1 MESKKKLKP
10 SQPEK
15 AKMLSVFPV
24 PFILAFVF
32 DCIYGFFYYRCFKAT
47 SFYDTTSYFT
57 AASNLEKGKLD
68 LLRTPVY
75 PLLLRTLEHI
85 DKKHATTICVGIQ
98 IVVFYI
104 SIFFFFKLLEMFT
117 SNRVMQAAGTVIYG
131 CMSSVITYNFYVLTE
146 SFAISGTVIFCYLI
160 VRYVRKDKPLCLAG
174 CIVLT
179 LFLAMLRPSM
189 VFLYVVVAV
198 AVVPLIVRMFRKKK
212 FGLNLV
218 PIFALV
224 LCIAALIGY
233 MMKNKKDNNYFGLSY
248 VSDMNR
254 FYDVV
259 QADIWRDNSNVLIV
273 SDLYTRIEEENTAP
287 LGAAIAAEE
296 ANRDLLN
303 DPMRIADF
311 NKEAISKH
319 KTEYLQFLLK
329 KTIRMGAFRTEYNLT
344 HDSYYFKDEDSKK
357 YVWFGDI
364 FDFNVN
370 FSYLV
375 LLITWVAAI
384 TVLIQ
389 KKKLMAGEFLI
400 SLVIAGQIAINI
412 LSGPAEFHRL
422 NVICYPLTV
431 LLTFACVGLAL
442 DSAGNTISRQT
453 HEVRF
458 RGQKKRLS

>member
-1 MESKKKLKP
+1 M
-10 SQPEK
+10 
-15 AKMLSVFPV
+15 
-24 PFILAFVF
+24 PFIVAFAF

-47 SFYDTTSYFT
+47 SFYDTGSYFT
-57 AASNLEKGKLD
+57 AASNLVKGKLD

-75 PLLLRTLEHI
+75 PLLLRALEHI
-85 DKKHATTICVGIQ
+85 DKKQATSICVAIQ
-98 IVVFYI
+98 IAVFYI
-104 SIFFFFKLLEMFT
+104 SIFFFFKLLEMLT

-131 CMSSVITYNFYVLTE
+131 CMSSVITFNFYVLTE
-146 SFAISGTVIFCYLI
+146 SFAISGTVFFCYLI
-160 VRYVRKDKPLCLAG
+160 VRYVKKDKPLCLAG
-174 CIVLT
+174 SIVLT
-179 LFLAMLRPSM
+179 FLLAMLRPSM

-198 AVVPLIVRMFRKKK
+198 AIIPLIVRMFRKKEFK
-212 FGLNLV
+212 LNLV

-224 LCIAALIGY
+224 ICVAALIGY
-233 MMKNKKDNNYFGLSY
+233 MSKNKKDNNYFGLSY

-287 LGAAIAAEE
+287 LGAAIACEE
-296 ANRDLLN
+296 ANRDLVN

-311 NKEAISKH
+311 NREAISKH
-319 KTEYLQFLLK
+319 KSEYVQFLLK
-329 KTIRMGAFRTEYNLT
+329 KMLRMGAFKTEYNLT
-344 HDSYYFKDEDSKK
+344 HDSYYFKDEENKK
-357 YVWFGDI
+357 FVWFGDI

-375 LLITWVAAI
+375 CLITWLAAL
-384 TVLIQ
+384 TVLLQ
-389 KKKLMAGEFLI
+389 KKKLMASEFLI

-422 NVICYPLTV
+422 NVICYPLTI
-431 LLTFACVGLAL
+431 LLAFACVGLAL
-442 DSAGNTISRQT
+442 DSTGNTISRQKR
-453 HEVRF
+453 EVRF

>member
-1 MESKKKLKP
+1 MESKEKLKT
-10 SQPEK
+10 SQPAK
-15 AKMLSVFPV
+15 AKLLSVFPV
-24 PFILAFVF
+24 PFIVAFVF
-32 DCIYGFFYYRCFKAT
+32 DCVYGFFYYRCFKAT
-47 SFYDTTSYFT
+47 SFYDTGSYFT
-57 AASNLEKGKLD
+57 AATNLVNGKID

-85 DKKHATTICVGIQ
+85 DKKHATTICVFIQ
-98 IVVFYI
+98 IAVFYI

-117 SNRVMQAAGTVIYG
+117 SNGVMQAAGTIIYG

-146 SFAISGTVIFCYLI
+146 SFAISGTVFFCYLI
-160 VRYVRKDKPLCLAG
+160 VRYVKKDKPLSLTGA
-174 CIVLT
+174 IILT
-179 LFLAMLRPSM
+179 LILAMLRPSM

-198 AVVPLIVRMFRKKK
+198 AIIPLIVRMFRKKSFK
-212 FGLNLV
+212 LKLV
-218 PIFALV
+218 PIFALI
-224 LCIAALIGY
+224 LCVAALIGY
-233 MMKNKKDNNYFGLSY
+233 MVKNKKDNNYFGLSY

-287 LGAAIAAEE
+287 LGAAIAVEE
-296 ANRDLLN
+296 ANRDLVN
-303 DPMRIADF
+303 DPMRFADF
-311 NKEAISKH
+311 NREAISKH
-319 KTEYLQFLLK
+319 KGEYVQFLIK
-329 KTIRMGAFRTEYNLT
+329 KALRMGAFKTEYNLT

-370 FSYLV
+370 YSYLV
-375 LLITWVAAI
+375 CLVTWLAAL

-442 DSAGNTISRQT
+442 DSAGNSISRQKR
-453 HEVRF
+453 EVRF